1 MYLPHNID
9 FSPDEVFDYL
19 RKSQADDPDLSVEE
33 VLARHEAILDTWA
46 ERNLGAVVPEANKFR
61 EVVSGETI
69 DGRPEM
75 QRLLRAIESPRIK
88 AILTVEV
95 QRLSRGDLEDAG
107 RLIKILRY
115 TNTLVITTDGRSERI
130 YDLRD
135 EYDRDAFERELKRG
149 NEFLE
154 YQKKIM
160 RRGRELSVSQGN
172 YIGSR
177 ELYGYERT
185 VVMDGKRK
193 CPTLKE
199 KKEEAD
205 VVRLIFDMYVNQDM
219 GRHNI
224 CKHLD
229 SIGIKPPR
237 GEHWSP
243 PSVRDLLMNVHYIGK
258 VKWNA
263 SKTVLTIEDGEVKKS
278 RPRAK
283 VGEYLIY
290 DGKHEAIVDEV
301 IFKKAQ
307 EKIGRNSRT
316 KAKTKVRNPL
326 AGLVQCSCGRAMS
339 YRTYIRKDGTERNA
353 PRLLCDGQIHCGSGS
368 CLYSE
373 IEDRVVKILEQ
384 CIDDFQV
391 RIKSKAGDSA
401 KLHEQ
406 MVKNLQAKLKA
417 LEAKE
422 LAQWEAQSSPDPDE
436 RMPAAIFKQLNA
448 KLLQEKEEVN
458 HALCEL
464 YENMPAPV
472 DYSER
477 LATFQEALDA
487 LRDPAISAEV
497 KNRLLKECIEVIEYT
512 RERPERV
519 KRAPGEKKGTT
530 LARGGQWTDPP
541 IELDVKLKI

>member
-1 MYLPHNID
+1 MYLQHRID
-9 FSPDEVFDYL
+9 FLPEEVLVYL
-19 RKSQADDPDLSVEE
+19 RKSRADDPNLSVEE
-33 VLARHEAILDTWA
+33 VLAKHETILDEWA
-46 ERNLGAVVPEANKFR
+46 EAHLGGKVPEENKFR
-61 EVVSGETI
+61 EVVSGETLADRI
-69 DGRPEM
+69 EI
-75 QRLLRAIESPRIK
+75 QLLLRKLESPKYK
-88 AILTVEV
+88 AVLVVEV

-107 RLIKILRY
+107 KLMKILKL
-115 TNTLVITTDGRSERI
+115 TNSLVITPPRTF
-130 YDLRD
+130 DLRD
-135 EYDRDAFERELKRG
+135 EYDHDAFERELKRG

-229 SIGIKPPR
+229 NLGIKPPR

-263 SKTVLTIEDGEVKKS
+263 SKTVMTIEDGEVKKT

-290 DGKHEAIVDEV
+290 DGKHEGIIDEDL
-301 IFKKAQ
+301 FNRAQ
-307 EKIGRNSRT
+307 EKIGRNARAKS
-316 KAKTKVRNPL
+316 KTKVRNPL

-339 YRTYIRKDGTERNA
+339 LRTYTLKDGSERCA

-373 IEDRVVKILEQ
+373 IEDRVVEVLKQ
-384 CIDDFQV
+384 CIEDFDV
-391 RIKSKAGDSA
+391 RINSNAGDAA

-406 MVKNLQAKLKA
+406 MIRNLEAKLKV
-417 LEAKE
+417 LDSKE
-422 LAQWEAQSSPDPDE
+422 LAQWEAQSHPDPE
-436 RMPAAIFKQLNA
+436 QRMPAAIFKQLNA
-448 KLLQEKEEVN
+448 QLLQEKAEVN

-464 YENMPAPV
+464 MESMPEPV
-472 DYSER
+472 DYAER
-477 LATFQEALDA
+477 MMTFQEALAA
-487 LRDPAISAEV
+487 LRDPKISAEV
-497 KNRLLKECIEVIEYT
+497 KNRLLKECIEVIEYK
-512 RERPERV
+512 RERPQRV
-519 KRAPGEKKGTT
+519 KRTPGEKRGTT
-530 LARGGQWTDPP
+530 LTRGGQWTTPP
-541 IELDVKLKI
+541 IELDIKLKI

>member
-339 YRTYIRKDGTERNA
+339 LRTYVLKDGSERCA

-477 LATFQEALDA
+477 LATFQEALEA

-519 KRAPGEKKGTT
+519 KRAPGEKRGTT
-530 LARGGQWTDPP
+530 LTRGGQWTDPP

>member
-1 MYLPHNID
+1 MYLPPKID
-9 FSPDEVFDYL
+9 FAPEEVLDYL

-33 VLARHEAILDTWA
+33 VLAKHETILDEWA
-46 ERNLGAVVPEANKFR
+46 EKNLGAVVPPENKFR
-61 EVVSGETI
+61 EVASGETI
-69 DGRPEM
+69 AGRPEM
-75 QRLLRAIESPRIK
+75 QRLLRAIESPKYK
-88 AILTVEV
+88 AVLTVEV

-107 RLIKILRY
+107 KLIRILRY
-115 TNTLVITTDGRSERI
+115 TDTIVITPVKI

-177 ELYGYERT
+177 DLYGYDRT

-193 CPTLKE
+193 CPTLTE

-237 GEHWSP
+237 GEYWSP

-263 SKTVLTIEDGEVKKS
+263 SKTVLTIEDGEVKKT

-290 DGKHEAIVDEV
+290 DGKHEAIVDEDL
-301 IFKKAQ
+301 FNRAQ
-307 EKIGRNSRT
+307 EKIGRNART

-339 YRTYIRKDGTERNA
+339 LRTYKLKDGSERCA
-353 PRLLCDGQIHCGSGS
+353 PRLLCDGQTHCGSGS

-373 IEDRVVKILEQ
+373 IEDRVIKILEDQ
-384 CIDDFQV
+384 IDAFQV
-391 RIKSKAGDSA
+391 RIKSQAGDSV

-406 MVKNLQAKLKA
+406 MIKNYKAKLKA

-422 LAQWEAQSSPDPDE
+422 LAQWEAQSSPDPEE

-448 KLLQEKEEVN
+448 KLLQEKEEVK

-464 YENMPAPV
+464 YDTMPNPV
-472 DYSER
+472 DYTEKMR
-477 LATFQEALDA
+477 TFQQALEA

-497 KNRLLKECIEVIEYT
+497 KNSLLKECIEVIDYK
-512 RERPERV
+512 RERPQRV

-530 LARGGQWTDPP
+530 LTRGGRWTDPP

>member
-1 MYLPHNID
+1 MYLPPKID
-9 FSPDEVFDYL
+9 FAPEEVLDYL

-33 VLARHEAILDTWA
+33 VLARHETILDEWA
-46 ERNLGAVVPEANKFR
+46 EKNLGAVVPPENKFR
-61 EVVSGETI
+61 EVASGETI
-69 DGRPEM
+69 AGRPEM
-75 QRLLRAIESPRIK
+75 QRLLRAIESPKYK
-88 AILTVEV
+88 AVLTVEV

-107 RLIKILRY
+107 KLIRILRY
-115 TNTLVITTDGRSERI
+115 TDTIVITPVKI

-193 CPTLKE
+193 CPTLTE

-263 SKTVLTIEDGEVKKS
+263 SKTVLTIEDGEVKKT

-283 VGEYLIY
+283 VGEYLMY
-290 DGKHEAIVDEV
+290 EGKHEGIIDEDL
-301 IFKKAQ
+301 FNRAQ
-307 EKIGRNSRT
+307 EKIGRNARA
-316 KAKTKVRNPL
+316 KATTKVRNPL

-339 YRTYIRKDGTERNA
+339 LRTYKLKDGSERCA
-353 PRLLCDGQIHCGSGS
+353 PRLLCDGQTHCGSGS
-368 CLYSE
+368 CLYS
-373 IEDRVVKILEQ
+373 
-384 CIDDFQV
+384 
-391 RIKSKAGDSA
+391 
-401 KLHEQ
+401 
-406 MVKNLQAKLKA
+406 
-417 LEAKE
+417 
-422 LAQWEAQSSPDPDE
+422 
-436 RMPAAIFKQLNA
+436 
-448 KLLQEKEEVN
+448 
-458 HALCEL
+458 
-464 YENMPAPV
+464 
-472 DYSER
+472 
-477 LATFQEALDA
+477 
-487 LRDPAISAEV
+487 
-497 KNRLLKECIEVIEYT
+497 
-512 RERPERV
+512 
-519 KRAPGEKKGTT
+519 
-530 LARGGQWTDPP
+530 
-541 IELDVKLKI
+541 

>member
-1 MYLPHNID
+1 MYLPPKID
-9 FSPDEVFDYL
+9 FAPEEVLDYL

-33 VLARHEAILDTWA
+33 VLARHETILDEWA
-46 ERNLGAVVPEANKFR
+46 EKNLGAVVPPENKFR
-61 EVVSGETI
+61 EVASGETI
-69 DGRPEM
+69 AGRPEM
-75 QRLLRAIESPRIK
+75 QRLLRAIESPKYK
-88 AILTVEV
+88 AVLTVEV

-107 RLIKILRY
+107 KLIRILRY
-115 TNTLVITTDGRSERI
+115 TDTIVITPVKI

-193 CPTLKE
+193 CPTLTE

-263 SKTVLTIEDGEVKKS
+263 SKTVLTIEDGEVKKT

-283 VGEYLIY
+283 VGEYLMY
-290 DGKHEAIVDEV
+290 EGKHEGIIDEDL
-301 IFKKAQ
+301 FNRAQ
-307 EKIGRNSRT
+307 EKIGRNARA
-316 KAKTKVRNPL
+316 KATTKVRNPL

-339 YRTYIRKDGTERNA
+339 LRTYKLKDGSERCA
-353 PRLLCDGQIHCGSGS
+353 PRLLCDGQTHCGSGS

-373 IEDRVVKILEQ
+373 IEDQVIEVLKQ
-384 CIDDFQV
+384 CIEDFDV
-391 RIKSKAGDSA
+391 RINNNTGDAA

-406 MVKNLQAKLKA
+406 MIRNLEAKLKV
-417 LEAKE
+417 LDTKE
-422 LAQWEAQSSPDPDE
+422 LAQWEAQSHPDPE
-436 RMPAAIFKQLNA
+436 QRMPAAIFKQLNA
-448 KLLQEKEEVN
+448 QLLQEKAEVK

-464 YENMPAPV
+464 LESMPEPV
-472 DYSER
+472 DYTER

-487 LRDPAISAEV
+487 LRDPKISAEV
-497 KNRLLKECIEVIEYT
+497 KNRLLKECIEVIEYK
-512 RERPERV
+512 RERPQRV
-519 KRAPGEKKGTT
+519 KRAAGEKRGTT
-530 LARGGQWTDPP
+530 LTRGGQWTAPP